1 MASSDEINNQELG
14 SENFLQSS
22 KRGQIYNNFLKQE
35 VGFDKDNLAFL
46 DKDIKNSRYSQEIPH
61 YPQYL
66 QKTPNLPLSLEEKI
80 NQNHRQIFSPYP
92 LIGEMPLIDE
102 DSLNFLHPDIKHA
115 CILIGGWQT
124 DQMKVQWLGRNALD
138 TEQYW
143 SSTKIIPVLNI
154 VSRIQAKNIEK
165 WRIKGKKNS
174 WNFFDIV
181 DDILTY
187 DENIDTSNSLTASLK
202 RFLSFADWDKWL
214 HSITGNQYTKFQSF
228 YGEAPAI
235 FNPTLMLDDQILLTV
250 PSALQETLEPLGE
263 NLLTAYDMT
272 RLISLVGWHEHLY
285 NSQQLPGMTSEKL
298 APVIRSFGKDK
309 ARYADVA
316 LETLNLTKEIS
327 QPVILSKLGQGFS
340 SARQRTEIIYCAYVQ
355 FNYQEKVWSISLTL
369 RAARATGDED
379 RQGREADARM
389 ATEVTEILR
398 RLITGELVR

>member
-1 MASSDEINNQELG
+1 MTSSDEINNQEIN
-14 SENFLQSS
+14 SENFLQGS
-22 KRGQIYNNFLKQE
+22 KRGQIYQNFLKQE

-46 DKDIKNSRYSQEIPH
+46 DRGIEKSPYYQEIPN
-61 YPQYL
+61 YPEYL
-66 QKTPNLPLSLEEKI
+66 KETPHLPISLEEKI
-80 NQNHRQIFSPYP
+80 NQNHRQIFSAYP

-102 DSLNFLHPDIKHA
+102 NSLNFLHPDIKHA
-115 CILIGGWQT
+115 CILIGGWQK

-143 SSTKIIPVLNI
+143 SSTKIISILNI

-187 DENIDTSNSLTASLK
+187 EENIDTSNSLTASLK
-202 RFLSFADWDKWL
+202 RFFSFADWDKWL
-214 HSITGNQYTKFQSF
+214 HSITGNQYTKFQGF

-235 FNPTLMLDDQILLTV
+235 FNPTLMLDDQILLKV
-250 PSALQETLEPLGE
+250 PAELQEALEPLGE

-285 NSQQLPGMTSEKL
+285 DSQQLPGMTSEKL

-309 ARYADVA
+309 ARYVDVA

-340 SARQRTEIIYCAYVQ
+340 SARQRTEIVYCAYVQ
-355 FNYQEKVWSISLTL
+355 FTYQEKVWAIALTL
-369 RAARATGDED
+369 RGARALGDED

-398 RLITGELVR
+398 RLISGDLVQ